1 MRAETPQGV
10 YSDSPRCTDEAGPSA
25 ESAMSLKDDF
35 CNAVA
40 KGLSA
45 VGIEASYADNMLTVI
60 KVPIPVNGYA
70 YTLGRRRITNRF
82 YVNIRG
88 HYYNRLDATD
98 ACAEMLVRELPDIMK
113 RRDLRWY
120 RGVLMAGRDATLHPD
135 ELAKDLR
142 LVLRD
147 GKLIISMATDSRQKA
162 QRAIELLHM
171 LDNKDSLDSEANAI
185 FRAIIES
192 PWQAPAYADWL
203 EDRGEYERAEA
214 IRNYLEAPQ

>member
-1 MRAETPQGV
+1 
-10 YSDSPRCTDEAGPSA
+10 
-25 ESAMSLKDDF
+25 MSLKDDF

-45 VGIEASYADNMLTVI
+45 VGIEATYANDTLTVI
-60 KVPIPVNGYA
+60 KVPIPVHGYA
-70 YTLGRRRITNRF
+70 YTRGRRRITNRF

-88 HYYNRLDATD
+88 HYYNRLDETD

-113 RRDLRWY
+113 RRESLDKTADLRWY

-135 ELAKDLR
+135 ELSKDLR
-142 LVLRD
+142 VTLKD
-147 GKLIISMATDSRQKA
+147 GKLIISMATDNRQKA
-162 QRAIELLHM
+162 QRALELLHM
-171 LDNKDSLDSEANAI
+171 LDNKDSLDSEANAL

-192 PWQAPAYADWL
+192 PWQAPVYADWL

-214 IRNYLEAPQ
+214 IRNYLEAPQQ